1 MEIRKKKCRGKI
13 TMFADQ
19 LLLTESNINP
29 VFTKNLYLWTDFIN
43 EHNWEQ
49 RPFDKV
55 ILDMLSYCV
64 EGRISRLMIS
74 IPPQHGKST
83 FITEAFLSYLMSH
96 CPNENIIL
104 ASYNKDL
111 ATEFAGN
118 IKDTINYYG
127 EYTIKKPKIRNDTK
141 AKNKFKFERPYRGQL
156 LARGSSGAITGF
168 EANVF
173 VIDDPIKDY
182 SDAMSRAMQDKLER
196 WYKGTVEMRLRKRAH
211 GKLPPLLILLAQRLH
226 HRDLHGIIKENEPYI
241 SAKKALTILE
251 NGGKIPED
259 TWVDLNL
266 PGICINPEE
275 DIIGRKRGEVLWE
288 SHRDYD
294 NLMALKRSV
303 GNTIFQT
310 QIQGAP
316 PKLDG
321 KYFKYEHFYTKDNNL
336 NCLTPVE
343 LVPPVLK
350 KIRTWDLATRFDY
363 ADIDGADEVSGIL
376 TSKDPVTDTL
386 YIHHLVNGKYNAT
399 HLLQIIKKTL
409 EADGQTVL
417 TNIEQEGGSQ
427 SVLFITQ
434 LMKEFQ
440 HYNIIRHKPTTKKLY
455 RTLELQRLA
464 EVGRLKFVI
473 HPGDDIAWIE
483 KVVQQLIDFDGS
495 ESNAREKKH
504 DDIVDSL
511 SASANYWLFEA
522 NKPVI

>member
-1 MEIRKKKCRGKI
+1 
-13 TMFADQ
+13 MFVDN

-43 EHNWEQ
+43 EHHWEQ
-49 RPFDKV
+49 RPFDKI

-83 FITEAFLSYLMSH
+83 FITESFLSYLMSH

-182 SDAMSRAMQDKLER
+182 SDAMSLAMQDKLER
-196 WYKGTVEMRLRKRAH
+196 WYKGTVEMRLRKRAN
-211 GKLPPLLILLAQRLH
+211 GTLPPLLILLAQRLH
-226 HRDLHGIIKENEPYI
+226 HRDLHGIIKENEPVI
-241 SAKKALTILE
+241 NAKEAYTMLKRGLTI
-251 NGGKIPED
+251 PPD

-266 PGICINPEE
+266 PGICE
-275 DIIGRKRGEVLWE
+275 DPDNDILGRRRGEVLWE
-288 SHRDYD
+288 NHRNYE

-303 GNTIFQT
+303 GSTIFQT
-310 QIQGAP
+310 QIQGNP

-321 KYFKYEHFYTKDNNL
+321 NLFKHNWFYDSNGEFTCTIPYEF
-336 NCLTPVE
+336 
-343 LVPPVLK
+343 VPPTL
-350 KIRTWDLATRFDY
+350 RQMRSWDLAARFKKTDL
-363 ADIDGADEVSGIL
+363 DGADEVCGVL
-376 TSKDPVTDTL
+376 TSKDPLTKTL
-386 YIHHLVNGKYNAT
+386 YVYNMVNGKFTAT
-399 HLLQIIKKTL
+399 HLINTL
-409 EADGQTVL
+409 RYTIQKDGYSVI

-427 SVLFITQ
+427 SVLFLTQ
-434 LMKEFQ
+434 LMEELNRYTIL
-440 HYNIIRHKPTTKKLY
+440 HHKPVTGKIY
-455 RTLELQRLA
+455 RSMELQALA
-464 EVGRLKFVI
+464 ETGRLKFVTYTDRDN
-473 HPGDDIAWIE
+473 HWIR
-483 KVVQQLIDFDGS
+483 KAVDQLIEFDGE

-504 DDIVDSL
+504 DDIVDSI
-511 SASANYWLFEA
+511 SAAANYWLMEEQT
-522 NKPVI
+522 PRI